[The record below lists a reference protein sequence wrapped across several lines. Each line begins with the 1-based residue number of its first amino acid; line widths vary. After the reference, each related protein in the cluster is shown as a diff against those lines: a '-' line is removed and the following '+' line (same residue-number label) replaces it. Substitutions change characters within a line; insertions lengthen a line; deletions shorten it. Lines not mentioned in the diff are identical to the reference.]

1 MRLEKAGQHDV
12 NVEINGTRSCEEHVA
27 SRNRVNRI
35 CGSILTI
42 FDAARSP
49 PLRDEI
55 NYPERKEQKILLAR
69 LPRNL
74 LCYRLSFYNSERLLT
89 VSLRT
94 VSQSVNR
101 SFSLERQLAEIP
113 RCIRVSCRNSFPWF
127 GKRAHCATNFDPKYF
142 IDKMADGLI
151 VQLQRSVLCPRL
163 SAVNKK
169 TLASLFYGPFRV
181 IHSRVRDK
189 FLSCFMLR
197 FIVDEREIFNFE

>member
-74 LCYRLSFYNSERLLT
+74 LCYRLSFYNSERQLT

-94 VSQSVNR
+94 VSRSVNR
-101 SFSLERQLAEIP
+101 SFNLESQLAEIP
-113 RCIRVSCRNSFPWF
+113 RC
-127 GKRAHCATNFDPKYF
+127 
-142 IDKMADGLI
+142 
-151 VQLQRSVLCPRL
+151 
-163 SAVNKK
+163 
-169 TLASLFYGPFRV
+169 
-181 IHSRVRDK
+181 
-189 FLSCFMLR
+189 FLSQQLSMIRETRPLCDEFRPEVFHRQNGRWVDCSTSTICPLPATLCGEQKNSCVTSLR
-197 FIVDEREIFNFE
+197 PVPSDSFTRAG